1 MTAFNQAWNVLK
13 KASNPNYLY
22 HRDINIPPYPSSQ
35 RGNPQPN
42 PYNPTKET
50 DFEADAKKRMLDEY
64 MERMKQNAPYG
75 QGNPNDNNLP
85 YNPYQPQPKPFEP
98 KRNPFEHEKPPYQPE
113 SINYDNIA
121 R

>member
-22 HRDINIPPYPSSQ
+22 HRDINIPPYHPTSH
-35 RGNPQPN
+35 REIVPN
-42 PYNPTKET
+42 PYSSQEEKEN
-50 DFEADAKKRMLDEY
+50 KQRMMNEY
-64 MERMKQNAPYG
+64 MERMKHPPYP

-113 SINYDNIA
+113 SINYEK
-121 R
+121 